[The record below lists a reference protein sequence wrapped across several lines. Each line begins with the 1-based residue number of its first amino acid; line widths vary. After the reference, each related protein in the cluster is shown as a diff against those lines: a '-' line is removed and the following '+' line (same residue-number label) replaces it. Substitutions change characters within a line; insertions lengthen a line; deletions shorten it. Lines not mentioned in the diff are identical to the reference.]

1 MDLHAF
7 PTRAHPVIG
16 DRHLR
21 ERQHSVQQRDEVMP
35 SKRGSYSI
43 RRPVPAPASVSPFHL
58 RRGQVSPP
66 LSAVPSLL
74 LRASLSCPPPCSSFP
89 SFLPSFLSQQ
99 HTGRSAPGHVAA
111 YSHCCLFFTS
121 LPPRELLC
129 LRKLSGRVQTPGL
142 IQPGVFRRGQTLRR
156 TSPIY
161 LVFTARFVE
170 RPCNAEMLNYPRIVA
185 RLLKISPRGGDI
197 APRFFAQYSQEIL

>member
-1 MDLHAF
+1 MKVFILIRVRPRTDLHAF

-16 DRHLR
+16 GRHLR

-58 RRGQVSPP
+58 SV
-66 LSAVPSLL
+66 A
-74 LRASLSCPPPCSSFP
+74 AKCSSFP